1 MDTAQI
7 FVQAVILTGLE
18 DEHLGQGQDG
28 HEGTDNVVSETT
40 NGFDGFRLVAAL
52 GLGLPGTLRMGHGR
66 RPSLLQASKYSGSH
80 NVANGVYNPT
90 TCNSL
95 HGSNRNR

>member
-28 HEGTDNVVSETT
+28 HEGADNVVSETK
-40 NGFDGFRLVAAL
+40 NGFGRFRLVAAL
-52 GLGLPGTLRMGHGR
+52 GLRLPGTLRMGHAS
-66 RPSLLQASKYSGSH
+66 RPSWLQASKYSGSRF
-80 NVANGVYNPT
+80 VANGVYNPT
-90 TCNSL
+90 TCSSL
-95 HGSNRNR
+95 HGPNRNR